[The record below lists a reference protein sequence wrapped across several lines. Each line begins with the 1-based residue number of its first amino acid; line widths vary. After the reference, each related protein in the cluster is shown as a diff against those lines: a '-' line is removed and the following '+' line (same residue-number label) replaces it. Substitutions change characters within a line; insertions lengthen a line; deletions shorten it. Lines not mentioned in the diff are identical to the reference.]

1 MNRVLFE
8 TNYMNPSGFLSISV
22 SICMVLLFY
31 LCLRG
36 LIEIDKRVRR
46 RGKKIKVLKIFE
58 KAILFFIIIFI
69 VAVIEEYVGIVVQY
83 KTGHYIEIEGVVENY
98 SYTPGRKGTIFTID
112 DVEFQ
117 CPSSSWGYK
126 PTNENSNKVIKENGQ
141 YLRIRYVSNEI
152 YGNVIV
158 YIEQLISEDDN

>member
-98 SYTPGRKGTIFTID
+98 SFIPGRKGTIFTVD
-112 DVEFQ
+112 GVEFR
-117 CPSSSWGYK
+117 CPDNSWGYY
-126 PTNENSNKVIKENGQ
+126 PTNESNIVIKENGQ
-141 YLRIRYVSNEI
+141 HLKIRYIFNEI
-152 YGNVIV
+152 NNGNVIV